1 MGADGS
7 SMKAVLHRR
16 YGPPTLLE
24 IEQVERP
31 ELTDGGVL
39 VRIHATSV
47 NPVEWHMIT
56 GKPLI
61 ARLGAGLRRPKS
73 AACGVDYA
81 GTVEA
86 VGKDVTRFKPGDEV
100 FGARTGAFAEYVN
113 AREDRAIL
121 PKPANVTFE
130 QAASVPVAAL
140 TALQGLRTK
149 GKLETGQ
156 KVLINGASG
165 GVGTFAVQI
174 AKALGADVTAVCST
188 RNVDTARG
196 LGADDVIDYTRD
208 DFTRGGQ
215 RYDLVLD
222 IAGNRSWRELKRVLA
237 DHGRLVIVGGP
248 KRNRLIGPLGKVVR
262 TIVASIPGS
271 RKAMFF
277 ITKIDRDDLAFVRQL
292 LENGKVT
299 PVIDRRYELAEIRDA
314 LAYLGEGHAQGK
326 IVVTV

>member
-24 IEQVERP
+24 IEQVDRP

-47 NPVEWHMIT
+47 NPVEWHMIRASL
-56 GKPLI
+56 LI

-113 AREDRAIL
+113 AREDRAIV
-121 PKPANVTFE
+121 PKPPNVTFE

-140 TALQGLRTK
+140 TALQGLRDE
-149 GKLETGQ
+149 GEARD
-156 KVLINGASG
+156 GAEGVDQRRLGRGRHVRRPDREGARRG
-165 GVGTFAVQI
+165 G
-174 AKALGADVTAVCST
+174 D
-188 RNVDTARG
+188 RG
-196 LGADDVIDYTRD
+196 LQHAKR
-208 DFTRGGQ
+208 RHSH
-215 RYDLVLD
+215 
-222 IAGNRSWRELKRVLA
+222 AGSA
-237 DHGRLVIVGGP
+237 P
-248 KRNRLIGPLGKVVR
+248 
-262 TIVASIPGS
+262 
-271 RKAMFF
+271 
-277 ITKIDRDDLAFVRQL
+277 TK
-292 LENGKVT
+292 
-299 PVIDRRYELAEIRDA
+299 
-314 LAYLGEGHAQGK
+314 
-326 IVVTV
+326 